1 MENQNPMQH
10 RSILNT
16 ATAFLMAILG
26 SQHIMNAQTSAYDVT
41 SFNGSYAYGLSGCAF
56 DSYSGR
62 NTHIAEAGRLTA
74 DGASNV
80 SGADTV
86 IIDGG
91 LVRRTFTGNYT
102 INSDGTGT
110 LVLNPSWGPQ
120 IHADLIAGEGGR
132 VIKFVITDDG
142 STLSG
147 VIESQQ
153 AASQTPPSSGYDRG
167 ALRGG
172 YEYRIDG
179 TAVDFYGNVTPIRE
193 MGRLSADGAGNLT
206 GSSTVSINGYVVRR
220 TLSGTYSINPDGSGS
235 ATLYPSWGPP
245 IDLDLFVSAN
255 GLKASFVIT
264 DAGSTLT
271 GAMAAQS
278 LTQ

>member
-1 MENQNPMQH
+1 MQH
-10 RSILNT
+10 RSMLN
-16 ATAFLMAILG
+16 ASAAFLMAVLS
-26 SQHIMNAQTSAYDVT
+26 SQRIMTAQTSAYDVT
-41 SFNGSYAYGLSGCAF
+41 SFNGSYAYNLSGCAF
-56 DSYSGR
+56 DSLSGR
-62 NTHIAEAGRLTA
+62 NTRIAEAGRLTA
-74 DGASNV
+74 DGAGNV

-86 IIDGG
+86 IVDGG

-132 VIKFVITDDG
+132 VIKFVITDSG

-153 AASQTPPSSGYDRG
+153 AASQTPPSGYDG
-167 ALRGG
+167 GTLRGG

-179 TAVDFYGNVTPIRE
+179 TAVDCYGNVTPIRE

-245 IDLDLFVSAN
+245 IDLDLFVSAS
-255 GLKASFVIT
+255 GLKANFVIT
-264 DAGSTLT
+264 DSGSTLT
-271 GAMAAQS
+271 GAMTAQS

>member
-1 MENQNPMQH
+1 MENQNLMQH
-10 RSILNT
+10 RSMLN
-16 ATAFLMAILG
+16 ASAAFLMAVLS
-26 SQHIMNAQTSAYDVT
+26 SQRIMTAQTSAYDVT
-41 SFNGSYAYGLSGCAF
+41 SFNGSYAYNLSGCAF
-56 DSYSGR
+56 DSLSGR
-62 NTHIAEAGRLTA
+62 NTRIAEAGRLTA
-74 DGASNV
+74 DGAGNV

-86 IIDGG
+86 IVDGG

-132 VIKFVITDDG
+132 VIKFVITDSG

-153 AASQTPPSSGYDRG
+153 AASQTPPSGYDG
-167 ALRGG
+167 GTLRGG

-179 TAVDFYGNVTPIRE
+179 TAVDCYGNVTPIRE

-245 IDLDLFVSAN
+245 IDLDLFVSAS
-255 GLKASFVIT
+255 GLKANFVIT
-264 DAGSTLT
+264 DSGSTLT
-271 GAMAAQS
+271 GAMTAQS